1 MDLKTLGELADK
13 LEAAKEKRIKADKRA
28 AELKSEENRIK
39 DIIISEMEANSLSSV
54 GGKACVINR
63 TVKSRAIATD
73 WDKLYGYIKENDA
86 FDLLHKRLTDTAVK
100 LREDDGVHVPGTA
113 LMDYSHLT
121 YGKART

>member
-1 MDLKTLGELADK
+1 MDLAEIGKLADL
-13 LEAAKEKRIKADKRA
+13 LEAAKDKRIKADKRA
-28 AELKSEENRIK
+28 AELKSEENALQEALIA
-39 DIIISEMEANSLSSV
+39 EMEANNLSSV
-54 GGKACVINR
+54 GGKSCVVNR
-63 TVKSRAIATD
+63 TVKQRAIATD
-73 WDKLYGYIKENDA
+73 WDKLYVYIKENDA